1 VVVNGNVVIVSAVRT
16 PFGKFGGAL
25 KNMSSI
31 ILGATVLRE
40 VVKRVNLPPSIVDEV
55 FLGLGLGA
63 EAHLDGGAMARQ
75 ATLKAG
81 YPPEVR
87 SLTIDRACC
96 SSMVALQLG
105 CRAIMVGDA
114 CAVVAGGT
122 ENMGRAPYL
131 VDPSI
136 RWGSRLGNIMLQ
148 DSVYKLGFP
157 DYDPVSVDADR
168 LATEVGVTRED
179 MDGWALRSQQRY
191 AKALADGKFRDEVM
205 HIEIPQEKGPP
216 LLLEKDEFPK
226 PHTTLEG
233 LARLTTVDGCKSIT
247 AGNSPG
253 LDAGASAVL
262 LMSRERAQN
271 LGIQPLAAL
280 LATTSV
286 SARVGLSAAVPA
298 YTIQRMLEETGLTL
312 DDLDLIEINEAFAAM
327 PLVSSLVLSDNSED
341 RLSAIRDKLNVNG
354 GAVAIGHPVGASGTR
369 LAMTLMYELR
379 RRSSRLG
386 AAAICGGLAQG
397 DGVILQVES

>member
-1 VVVNGNVVIVSAVRT
+1 MVVNKNVVIVSAVRT

-25 KNMSSI
+25 KNMSSMM
-31 ILGATVLRE
+31 LAATVLRE

-122 ENMGRAPYL
+122 ENMSRAPYL
-131 VDPSI
+131 ADPSI
-136 RWGSRLGNIMLQ
+136 RWGSHLGNIILQ

-168 LATEVGVTRED
+168 LATEMGITRED

-191 AKALADGKFRDEVM
+191 AEALADGKFRDEIM

-216 LLLEKDEFPK
+216 LLVKKDEFPK

-233 LARLTTVDGCKSIT
+233 LARLTTVDGCTSIT

-262 LMSRERAQN
+262 LMSREMAQN
-271 LGIQPLAAL
+271 LGIQPLASL

-298 YTIQRMLEETGLTL
+298 YTIRRMLEETGLTL

-341 RLSAIRDKLNVNG
+341 RLRAIRDKLNVNG